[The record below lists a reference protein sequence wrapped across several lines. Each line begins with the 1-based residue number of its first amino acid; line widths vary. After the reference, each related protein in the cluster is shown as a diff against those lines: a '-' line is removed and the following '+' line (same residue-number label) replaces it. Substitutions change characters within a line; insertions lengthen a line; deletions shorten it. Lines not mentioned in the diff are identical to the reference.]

1 MYIWAVP
8 AQINYPHFHPTYM
21 ELATQALTCPKEG
34 LKMKKGFLVA
44 AVLFLLLFSFISSC
58 SKGTN
63 LLNTTQGV
71 SDSEILIGS
80 SSALGGHASFL
91 GTQTIHGSL
100 AYINEMNEK
109 GGVHGRK
116 IRLISYDDQYDPP
129 KTVSNTQKLISQD
142 KVFILFDYVGTP
154 TAVKIIDI
162 VHEAE
167 IPILGFFTG
176 AEALRTPFRP
186 VMFHVRDSY
195 YSEAEG
201 AVAYFVDKLGLKKIA
216 VMYQE
221 DAFGLAVLTGVQ
233 LALKRRNMETAT
245 TATFVRGT
253 MDVENAVKPIKAS
266 GAQAVIMVGTYSP
279 LAKFIKKSL
288 DADFTPYFHTVSFV
302 GSEAFGKEI
311 VTQKVNPAHY
321 DKIVVTQVVP
331 SPFNEELAAVKEYL
345 NLIKKYY
352 PNDTSNYVALE
363 GFINAKVLV
372 RALQDAGRNLTRE
385 KFIAA
390 LESMHGVDMGIGKR
404 ITYGNLDHAGLEGIY
419 YSKVAKDGT
428 FRIFQP

>member
-1 MYIWAVP
+1 
-8 AQINYPHFHPTYM
+8 
-21 ELATQALTCPKEG
+21 
-34 LKMKKGFLVA
+34 MKKSFLAA
-44 AVLFLLLFSFISSC
+44 AVLFLLLFSFIIGC
-58 SKGTN
+58 SKGRN
-63 LLNTTQGV
+63 VLNTTQGV

-91 GTQTIHGSL
+91 GTQTVHGSL

-129 KTVSNTQKLISQD
+129 KTVVNTQKLISQD

-167 IPILGFFTG
+167 IPVLGFFTG

-186 VMFHVRDSY
+186 MMFNVRDSY

-201 AVAYFVDKLGLKKIA
+201 AVAFFVDKLGLKKIA
-216 VMYQE
+216 IMYQE
-221 DAFGLAVLTGVQ
+221 DAFGLAVLSGVQ
-233 LALKRRNMETAT
+233 LALKRRNMEPAT

-253 MDVENAVKPIKAS
+253 LDVENAVKAIKAS
-266 GAQAVIMVGTYSP
+266 DAQAVVMVGTYSP

-288 DADFTPYFHTVSFV
+288 DADFAPYFHTVSFV
-302 GSEAFGKEI
+302 GSEAFGQEI
-311 VTQKVNPAHY
+311 LTQKVNPAHY

-331 SPFNEELAAVKEYL
+331 SPFNEEHAAVKEYL

-352 PNDTSNYVALE
+352 PNDTPNYVALE

-372 RALQDAGRNLTRE
+372 RTLQDAGRDLTRE
-385 KFIAA
+385 TFIAA
-390 LESMHGVDMGIGKR
+390 LESMRNVDMGIGKQ

-419 YSKVAKDGT
+419 YSKVVKDGT
-428 FRIFQP
+428 FRIFEPK

>member
-1 MYIWAVP
+1 
-8 AQINYPHFHPTYM
+8 
-21 ELATQALTCPKEG
+21 
-34 LKMKKGFLVA
+34 MKKGFFAPAL
-44 AVLFLLLFSFISSC
+44 LFLLLFSLISGC
-58 SKGTN
+58 SKGTSV
-63 LLNTTQGV
+63 LNTTQGV
-71 SDSEILIGS
+71 SDSEIVIGS

-129 KTVSNTQKLISQD
+129 KTVVNTQKLISQD

-167 IPILGFFTG
+167 IPVLGFFTG

-186 VMFHVRDSY
+186 MMFNVRDSY

-201 AVAYFVDKLGLKKIA
+201 AVAFFVDKLGLKKIA
-216 VMYQE
+216 IMYQE

-233 LALKRRNMETAT
+233 LALKRRNMEPAT

-253 MDVENAVKPIKAS
+253 MDVENAVKAIKAS
-266 GAQAVIMVGTYSP
+266 DAQAVVMVGTYSP

-288 DADFTPYFHTVSFV
+288 DADFAPYFHTVSFV
-302 GSEAFGKEI
+302 GSEAFGQEI
-311 VTQKVNPAHY
+311 LTQKVNPAHY

-331 SPFNEELAAVKEYL
+331 SPFNEEHAAVKEYL
-345 NLIKKYY
+345 TLIKKYY
-352 PNDTSNYVALE
+352 PNDTPNYVALE

-372 RALQDAGRNLTRE
+372 RTLQDAGRDLTRE

-390 LESMHGVDMGIGKR
+390 LESMHNVDMGIGKQ

-419 YSKVAKDGT
+419 YSKVLKDGT
-428 FRIFQP
+428 FRIFEPK

>member
-1 MYIWAVP
+1 
-8 AQINYPHFHPTYM
+8 
-21 ELATQALTCPKEG
+21 
-34 LKMKKGFLVA
+34 MKKGLHAA
-44 AVLFLLLFSFISSC
+44 AVLVLFSLIIAC

-63 LLNTTQGV
+63 VLNATQGV

-100 AYINEMNEK
+100 AYINDVNEK

-129 KTVSNTQKLISQD
+129 KTVANTQKLISQD

-186 VMFHVRDSY
+186 VMFNVRDSY

-201 AVAYFVDKLGLKKIA
+201 AVAFFVDKLGLKKIA
-216 VMYQE
+216 IMYQE

-233 LALKRRNMETAT
+233 LALKRRNMEPAT

-253 MDVENAVKPIKAS
+253 MDVENAVTAIKAS
-266 GAQAVIMVGTYSP
+266 DAQAVVMVGTYSP

-288 DADFTPYFHTVSFV
+288 DVDFTPYFHTVSFV
-302 GSEAFGKEI
+302 GSEAFGQEI
-311 VTQKVNPAHY
+311 LTQKVNPVHY
-321 DKIVVTQVVP
+321 DKIIVTQVVP
-331 SPFNEELAAVKEYL
+331 SPFNEEHGAVKEYL
-345 NLIKKYY
+345 NLIKKY
-352 PNDTSNYVALE
+352 
-363 GFINAKVLV
+363 
-372 RALQDAGRNLTRE
+372 
-385 KFIAA
+385 
-390 LESMHGVDMGIGKR
+390 
-404 ITYGNLDHAGLEGIY
+404 
-419 YSKVAKDGT
+419 
-428 FRIFQP
+428 